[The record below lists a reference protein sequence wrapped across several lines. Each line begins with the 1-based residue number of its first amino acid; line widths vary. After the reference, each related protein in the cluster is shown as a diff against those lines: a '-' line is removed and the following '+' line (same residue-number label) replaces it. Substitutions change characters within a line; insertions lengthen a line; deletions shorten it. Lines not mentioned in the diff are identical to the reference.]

1 MRRLAFGPG
10 RFGESRKPA
19 LDGEDGRLRFRLV
32 LMYPESEQTD
42 LIEEMCED
50 DTLGDHLD
58 AMFGPDALPLPWDAA
73 GAYTRGQLDV
83 YYHTHLVPPFTP
95 KQLRRWLAE
104 GTPASSMYEETHA
117 AEDEPASRGGREAR
131 AAGPKLVLVDQG
143 VAMGEVLAG
152 TGHVIAGGT
161 VVLFVLSRGTPFA
174 TKFLISGLEDK

>member
-1 MRRLAFGPG
+1 
-10 RFGESRKPA
+10 
-19 LDGEDGRLRFRLV
+19 
-32 LMYPESEQTD
+32 
-42 LIEEMCED
+42 
-50 DTLGDHLD
+50 
-58 AMFGPDALPLPWDAA
+58 
-73 GAYTRGQLDV
+73 
-83 YYHTHLVPPFTP
+83 
-95 KQLRRWLAE
+95 
-104 GTPASSMYEETHA
+104 MYEETHA